1 MHLVHRVHR
10 VPLVH
15 LVPLVHRVHL
25 VPARLPVVPV
35 LGAPVVRPTKL
46 CGHKPP
52 QPATRTAL
60 ARP

>member
-35 LGAPVVRPTKL
+35 LGAPVVRPTKQ
-46 CGHKPP
+46 HKPP